1 MHALSECLLATQ
13 IGGRFASMKES
24 SERERDHTMSVRQ
37 GILVATS
44 CVAVLL
50 AACSGVGT
58 PAGSAPT
65 DGGEP
70 TDGGTPGDGE
80 DSYNDAKATMQ
91 SVIAEIT
98 AIEGLAV
105 ATAEQ
110 KQAARVRVTDARTRY
125 NEALAALRTAVESL
139 AGSSEHENAVNYL
152 RGITLS
158 DIPGRLNAAELRASD
173 TWAGVEGFSRSSVA
187 TPPVARFERFPRAED
202 DGTVIPASERLSI
215 QTKAVMHSAGK
226 TVFSAGGTGV
236 TDELPMRSLTVRSAG
251 GRGQRGDWDLQG
263 RDSSPNTLGN
273 TDGVLNYSVQI
284 TPTGLVYKARGNA
297 IYYDFQ
303 RRFDMGDDADD
314 WYGRG
319 PDGERG
325 TADDG
330 PGSGKWDGCYSRS
343 GATSDCTNWIHD
355 DIMVTFGT
363 PSQPSRGVSA
373 FYWRTRIP
381 FPEGTTW
388 ETPNIVSKIS
398 THGVPRGPESDLGFY
413 DLWISN
419 FGGVD
424 QGLEFDDGTAYP
436 EDDKDRFLKYAAYG
450 VFIYVDQL
458 VSTRTAA
465 RQQGFHFGYD
475 TFADQDNLR
484 TTDIASDDVVE
495 ATFQGATTAIQYL
508 LSNTAH
514 PNRHELRGNITLNAR
529 IGSGANTI
537 SGELTNLERLGS
549 DGAWTNFNNL
559 VRRTESEPNVNRD
572 RLVFAGKD
580 YPLVSKTLVDESR
593 TDADETGDVVST
605 YANDYKAYGATI
617 NADGSYEGGV
627 YLHNWLPD
635 NEVWIEKSWEFDSYR
650 ANSYSVFGGTIY
662 GPRDGDFE
670 NIETAGY
677 WYLHGDRRVSNWG
690 GIIGSFGAVRTD

>member
-1 MHALSECLLATQ
+1 MRNGAVIAASCIALAL
-13 IGGRFASMKES
+13 G
-24 SERERDHTMSVRQ
+24 
-37 GILVATS
+37 
-44 CVAVLL
+44 
-50 AACSGVGT
+50 ACSGVGT
-58 PAGSAPT
+58 PVGGGPT
-65 DGGEP
+65 TGEP
-70 TDGGTPGDGE
+70 TDGAGGTPGDSY
-80 DSYNDAKATMQ
+80 DSARAAMQ
-91 SVIAEIT
+91 GVIAEIT
-98 AIEGLAV
+98 AIEGLPVGTEA
-105 ATAEQ
+105 Q
-110 KQAARVRVTDARTRY
+110 KQAVRDRVTDASARY
-125 NEALAALRTAVESL
+125 DEALAALRTAAESL
-139 AGSSEHENAVNYL
+139 AAGSQARRDADSYL

-158 DIPGRLNAAELRASD
+158 DIPGRLTAAELRAAD
-173 TWAGVEGFSRSSVA
+173 TWANAEGLSRAGA
-187 TPPVARFERFPRAED
+187 TAPRHTARFERFPRAES
-202 DGTVIPASERLSI
+202 DGTVIPASERLGI
-215 QTKAVMHSAGK
+215 RTEAVMHSAGK
-226 TVFSAGGTGV
+226 TVFSPDGTGI

-251 GRGQRGDWDLQG
+251 GAGAQGNWNLQG
-263 RDSSPNTLGN
+263 RDSSPNALGN

-284 TPTGLVYKARGNA
+284 TPAGLVYKVGGNA

-303 RRFDMGDDADD
+303 RRFDMGEDVDD

-436 EDDKDRFLKYAAYG
+436 EDDEDRFLKYAAYG

-458 VSTRTAA
+458 VAQRTAG

-475 TFADQDNLR
+475 TFADQDDLR
-484 TTDIASDDVVE
+484 TTDIESDDVVE

-508 LSNTAH
+508 LTKTSH
-514 PNRHELRGNITLNAR
+514 PNRHEIRGDITLHAR

-537 SGELTNLERLGS
+537 SGELTNMERLGS
-549 DGAWTNFNNL
+549 DGAWTTFQNL
-559 VRRTESEPNVNRD
+559 VRVTTAEEGVNRD
-572 RLVFAGKD
+572 RLVFAGKN
-580 YPLVSKTLVDESR
+580 YGTPGTTIVDEPS
-593 TDADETGDVVST
+593 TQDSNEAGTITVYAD
-605 YANDYKAYGATI
+605 DYKAHGATI

-627 YLHNWLPD
+627 FLQHWLPT
-635 NEVWIEKSWEFDSYR
+635 NEIWREKSWEFDSYR

-662 GPRDGDFE
+662 GPRDGNFE

-677 WYLHGDRRVSNWG
+677 WYLHGDASVEKWG